1 MSDKMTRP
9 TPDNIFKR
17 IDLYLI
23 GLARWQLFAIAFFAG
38 ALAVFAF
45 APLHMIFMLLPSF
58 SILTLLAVRQQSW
71 KKAFVLGWWWGSGFF
86 SAGLYWISMA
96 LLVDAQQFAWL
107 IPIAISG
114 FALGFGLFVALS
126 AAFTNKFARSS
137 MASGALL
144 LAASW
149 SVLEWVRSWLLT
161 GFPWNLIGSVWTF
174 SDHALQAAAYIGTYG
189 LGALTVLAASA
200 PAALVQGRKGFAA
213 LGIIL
218 PVLLLAVGGIRLMD
232 APDDVHDGVRLRLVQ
247 PNISQADKWNKD
259 LLAGHMM
266 TQLEMGAAEP
276 AAGKPPPTHIIWGET
291 QAPFFVADHQPW
303 INKIS
308 SMTPPGGLTIV
319 GAPRKLSAGA
329 EPFRVANSMLAID
342 PELNAVVASYD
353 KFHLVPFG
361 EYVPLADLLPM
372 EKITKGT
379 GAFTPGPGVTTMNLK
394 GLPPLSPLICYEI
407 IFPLGVANVDP
418 KTGERPEWL
427 LNLTNDAWYG
437 KTQGPHQ
444 HFALSRMRS
453 VEEGLPLV
461 RVANTGISGVVD
473 AYGRIVA
480 KAPLGVRA
488 VVDSDLPKGLGQR
501 TVYSMFGNVLPL
513 GLAVLMIF
521 ASQVLCK
528 MQKRIKK

>member
-1 MSDKMTRP
+1 MSDKMPDPTLGP
-9 TPDNIFKR
+9 TPDNIFQR
-17 IDLYLI
+17 MDLYLT
-23 GLARWQLFAIAFFAG
+23 GLARWQRFGVAFFSG
-38 ALAVFAF
+38 VLAVFAF

-58 SILTLLAVRQQSW
+58 SILTLLAVRQRSW
-71 KKAFVLGWWWGSGFF
+71 KKAFVLGWWWGAGFF

-114 FALGFGLFVALS
+114 FAVGFGLFVGLS
-126 AAFTNKFARSS
+126 AAFTNKFARSN
-137 MASGALL
+137 MAGGALL

-174 SDHALQAAAYIGTYG
+174 SDHALQAASYIGTYG

-200 PAALVQGRKGFAA
+200 PAAMVQGRKGFATLA
-213 LGIIL
+213 IL
-218 PVLLLAVGGIRLMD
+218 LPAILLAFGGVRLMD
-232 APDDVHDGVRLRLVQ
+232 ATDDVHDGVRLRLVQ
-247 PNISQADKWNKD
+247 PNISQGDKWNRD
-259 LLAGHMM
+259 LLASHMM
-266 TQLEMGAAEP
+266 VQLEMGAAPP

-319 GAPRKLSAGA
+319 GAPRKLSQKG
-329 EPFRVANSMLAID
+329 EVFKVANSMLAID

-361 EYVPLADLLPM
+361 EYVPLADFLPM

-379 GAFTPGPGVTTMNLK
+379 GAFTPGPGLTTMKLK
-394 GLPPLSPLICYEI
+394 GLPLLSPLICYEI
-407 IFPLGVANVDP
+407 IFPLGVARTDV
-418 KTGERPEWL
+418 RPEWL

-437 KTQGPHQ
+437 MTQGPHQ

-473 AYGRIVA
+473 AYGRVVA

-501 TVYSMFGNVLPL
+501 TVYSMFGNALPL
-513 GLAVLMIF
+513 GLAIFMIF
-521 ASQVLCK
+521 ASQILCR
-528 MQKRIKK
+528 MQRPVKK

>member
-1 MSDKMTRP
+1 MSDGHL
-9 TPDNIFKR
+9 DNLFKR
-17 IDLYLI
+17 MDLYLI
-23 GLARWQLFAIAFFAG
+23 KLPRWRLFAISFFSG
-38 ALAVFAF
+38 ISAVFAF

-58 SILTLLAVRQQSW
+58 SILTLLSVRQQSW
-71 KKAFVLGWWWGSGFF
+71 KKAFTIGWWWGGGYF

-107 IPIAISG
+107 IPIAIFA
-114 FALGFGLFVALS
+114 FALGFGLFVAV
-126 AAFTNKFARSS
+126 AAAITNRFAKSS

-144 LAASW
+144 LSASW
-149 SVLEWVRSWLLT
+149 IILEWVRSWLLT
-161 GFPWNLIGSVWTF
+161 GFPWNLMGSVWTF
-174 SDHALQAAAYIGTYG
+174 SDGALQTAAYIGTYG

-200 PAALVQGRKGFAA
+200 PAALIQGRKGFAT
-213 LGIIL
+213 LTIII
-218 PVLLLAVGGIRLMD
+218 PTLLLAVGGLRLMD
-232 APDDVHDGVRLRLVQ
+232 ATDDVHGGIRLRLVQ
-247 PNISQADKWNKD
+247 PNISQADKWNRD
-259 LLAGHMM
+259 LLESHMI
-266 TQLEMGAAEP
+266 TQLEMGAAKP
-276 AAGKPPPTHIIWGET
+276 DVGKPAPTHIIWGET

-308 SMTPPGGLTIV
+308 SMTPAAGLTIV
-319 GAPRKLSAGA
+319 GAPRKLSKEG
-329 EPFRVANSMLAID
+329 EPFKVANSMLAID
-342 PELNAVVASYD
+342 PELNAVSAFYD

-361 EYVPLADLLPM
+361 EYVPLADILPI

-379 GAFTPGPGVTTMNLK
+379 GEFTPGPGVTTMNLK

-407 IFPLGVANVDP
+407 IFPLGVASPDV
-418 KTGERPEWL
+418 RPEWL

-480 KAPLGVRA
+480 KTPLGVRA
-488 VVDSDLPKGLGQR
+488 TLDSDLPKALSHR
-501 TVYSMFGNVLPL
+501 TIYSMFGNALPL
-513 GLAVLMIF
+513 GLTILMIIF
-521 ASQVLCK
+521 SQVLGK
-528 MQKRIKK
+528 MQKPEKK